1 MKTDKLTRKLLV
13 IGILAAVVMIV
24 KNRVLAR

>member
-24 KNRVLAR
+24 IAMALKL